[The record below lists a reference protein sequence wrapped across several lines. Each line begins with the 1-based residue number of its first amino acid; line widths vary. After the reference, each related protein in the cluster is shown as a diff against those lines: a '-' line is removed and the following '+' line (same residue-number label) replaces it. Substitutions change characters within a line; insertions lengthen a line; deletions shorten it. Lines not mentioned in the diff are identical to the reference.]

1 MLDICDEYAR
11 DHALVFNNKKSVSI
25 TFVKN
30 KRIALKCPELWLN
43 GSILPSKSEIVHLGV
58 VMDRGCG
65 DQAAV
70 ERRVR
75 RFYGAVNS
83 VVSRLGGVCTN
94 DRVWLNIVEKALFP
108 VLNYGS
114 HLWNFSRSSV
124 TKAVNN
130 AYRKGV
136 RRGLG
141 MAQRDSLCQRI
152 AGFEEADVKM
162 KRSQLRFMKRAT
174 ESQNRLVGSMSWH
187 VYRHSCDVNEEMN
200 IFSTRYID
208 I

>member
-1 MLDICDEYAR
+1 MSQSL
-11 DHALVFNNKKSVSI
+11 LVKTSGYYLL
-25 TFVKN
+25 
-30 KRIALKCPELWLN
+30 IAQN
-43 GSILPSKSEIVHLGV
+43 YGSILTFKSEIVRLGMV
-58 VMDRGCG
+58 PDRGCG
-65 DQAAV
+65 DQAAVHV

-83 VVSRLGGVCTN
+83 VVSRLGGVYMN
-94 DRVWLNIVEKALFP
+94 DRVWMNIVEKALFP

-114 HLWNFSRSSV
+114 HLWNFSRLSV
-124 TKAVNN
+124 TKAVNK

-141 MAQRDSLCQRI
+141 MSQKDSLCQRLT
-152 AGFEEADVKM
+152 GFEEADVKM
-162 KRSQLRFMKRAT
+162 KSLQLHYKKIAT

-187 VYRHSCDVNEEMN
+187 VYRHTMLCRGINEEMN
-200 IFSTRYID
+200 IFSTPYKD